1 MTAHLRN
8 LIAATLL
15 CVALPANASIQAPD
29 CEKELDAC
37 IRWAV
42 AEVATYVD
50 ECGKILPA
58 SKAALDAAYTQWSV
72 LKFPIPGLDAV
83 IKPGSAERVALGK
96 KVAPYLKGLMSYERE
111 IECFGRYAMLK
122 STPPRLSAD
131 SISLPRNSLEPYLK

>member
-1 MTAHLRN
+1 M
-8 LIAATLL
+8 IAATLL
-15 CVALPANASIQAPD
+15 CAALSANASIQAPD

-37 IRWAV
+37 IRWAI

-58 SKAALDAAYTQWSV
+58 SKATLDAAFTQWSV
-72 LKFPIPGLDAV
+72 LKFPIPGLDAA
-83 IKPGSAERVALGK
+83 IKPASAERVALGK

-111 IECFGRYAMLK
+111 IECFGRLAMLK